1 MEGKKIATIVANIV
15 AGFLVTGVMIL
26 MLPLHLA
33 IPFGLFSAWMWI
45 GAPLALLWAK
55 EKEDKKKLLD
65 SP

>member
-1 MEGKKIATIVANIV
+1 MNIWKLLTIAVDLTF
-15 AGFLVTGVMIL
+15 GFLITGVMIL

-33 IPFGLFSAWMWI
+33 IPFGLFSAWMWV

-55 EKEDKKKLLD
+55 KKEDEKKLLH

>member
-1 MEGKKIATIVANIV
+1 MNIWKLLTIAVDLTF
-15 AGFLVTGVMIL
+15 GFLITGVMIL

-33 IPFGLFSAWMWI
+33 IPFDLFSAWMWV

-55 EKEDKKKLLD
+55 KKEDEKKFLD